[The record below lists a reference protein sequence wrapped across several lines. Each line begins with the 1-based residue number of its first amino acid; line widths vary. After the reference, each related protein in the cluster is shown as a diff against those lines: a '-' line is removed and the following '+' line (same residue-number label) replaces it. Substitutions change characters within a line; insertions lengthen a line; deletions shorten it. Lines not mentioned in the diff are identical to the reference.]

1 MANGTPS
8 ILSESARRWLGS
20 AEGVPP
26 QMLPARA
33 EMAAKTGLM
42 SFQDALMIKQLADQ
56 IRGSNND
63 GNIPQSNVMQ
73 DKLMQ
78 ISGRAPVQAQPP
90 QMQQPQPQGAPEDPR
105 MQGGLGTLSAPNMEN
120 AQFAGG
126 GIIAFAGDDGSY
138 TGSGLS
144 ESDRARAAER
154 ERLRLLLERE
164 AEAERNR
171 IARARGEDVNTL
183 VGGQYPTHGG
193 DPMKEPLSASEYSL
207 KDRIRDSVQEEKAP
221 PPPPGLGVSIPSA
234 AQAGLRPVNI
244 DAELAKED
252 YSEYDKW
259 GAELQ
264 KEKDA
269 RQKEAQY
276 DRRMALAAAGFKM
289 AQAASQPGATFM
301 GALSEG
307 GAEGIRGLSEARKR
321 VQEADAKTRELMMS
335 LEMSKGADKRG
346 ARRSL
351 LKAYNDREEA
361 IAEYG
366 IKAQQLRMQGKMYE
380 ARMAAAQ
387 AAAAAKNQGA
397 SPQVAK
403 AVSQLTMDRY
413 AIQEKVA
420 MTPEYMAY
428 NEIYKNNPNSKEGRD
443 AARNMELLVGK
454 ATVYIDK
461 QLADL
466 NENGRFAVVGQVP
479 EDEDE

>member
-126 GIIAFAGDDGSY
+126 GIIAFDEGGATDKKGVSLMDYFRRLYFLPTED
-138 TGSGLS
+138 
-144 ESDRARAAER
+144 ES
-154 ERLRLLLERE
+154 
-164 AEAERNR
+164 
-171 IARARGEDVNTL
+171 L

-193 DPMKEPLSASEYSL
+193 DPMKEPLSASEYSAE
-207 KDRIRDSVQEEKAP
+207 DRLRDSVQEEKAP
-221 PPPPGLGVSIPSA
+221 PPPPGFGVSIPSA

-420 MTPEYMAY
+420 MTPEYMKY
-428 NEIYKNNPNSKEGRD
+428 NEIYQDNPNSAEGKE
-443 AARNMELLVGK
+443 AARNMELLVSK

-466 NENGRFAVVGQVP
+466 NENGRFAVVGEVP